1 MAHSPAAQTLHVVS
15 YAGSIRTGSIN
26 NAVLDFALKD
36 IEAAGDTLI
45 DRIDLASY
53 PLPLYN
59 ADDQNA
65 YGIPDA
71 VWRLKER
78 IDPAHAVLIAS
89 PEYNGGYTPL
99 FKNTLDWL
107 TRTDKTLFQG
117 SNIGL
122 ITASGGR
129 MGGANGARQMAELFG
144 HMHVHVHDP
153 TLSIPHAPDHLE
165 TGEIPGLESW
175 VADYL
180 TASRSFLD
188 AATST

>member
-1 MAHSPAAQTLHVVS
+1 MTSQPHIVA

-26 NAVLDFALKD
+26 AALLDLAVK
-36 IEAAGDTLI
+36 AAETEGAVV
-45 DRIDLASY
+45 DRIDLAQY

-78 IDPAHAVLIAS
+78 IDPADGVLIAS

-107 TRTDKTLFQG
+107 SRTNKVLFQARNVGIITG
-117 SNIGL
+117 SN
-122 ITASGGR
+122 GR
-129 MGGANGARQMAELFG
+129 LGGANGARQMKELFE
-144 HMHVHVHDP
+144 HMRVHVHDP
-153 TLSIPHAPDHLE
+153 TLSVPRASELLE
-165 TGEIPGLESW
+165 DGHVPGLEEW
-175 VADYL
+175 VDRYV
-180 TASRSFLD
+180 TATGAFIGRER
-188 AATST
+188 AE

>member
-1 MAHSPAAQTLHVVS
+1 MAREQLHLIAF
-15 YAGSIRTGSIN
+15 AGSIRTGSIHG
-26 NAVLDFALKD
+26 ALLDHALKLA
-36 IEAAGDTLI
+36 EASDGTAV
-45 DRIDLASY
+45 DRIDLAVY

-117 SNIGL
+117 RNVGL
-122 ITASGGR
+122 ITGSGGGK
-129 MGGANGARQMAELFG
+129 GGANGGRQMAELFG
-144 HMHVHVHDP
+144 HMSVTVHEP
-153 TLSIPHAPDHLE
+153 LLSIPNAPDHLE
-165 TGEIPGLESW
+165 AGHIPGLDDW
-175 VADYL
+175 VAGYVQ
-180 TASRSFLD
+180 ASLGFVSG
-188 AATST
+188 ASAT

>member
-1 MAHSPAAQTLHVVS
+1 MNERLHLVA
-15 YAGSIRTGSIN
+15 YAGSIRTGSMHG
-26 NAVLDFALKD
+26 AVLDLALKVAED
-36 IEAAGDTLI
+36 LGDVTA
-45 DRIDLASY
+45 DRIDLAQY

-107 TRTDKTLFQG
+107 SRTDKVLFQG
-117 SNIGL
+117 RSVGI
-122 ITASGGR
+122 ITASNGR
-129 MGGANGARQMAELFG
+129 MGGSNGARQMAELFG
-144 HMHVHVHDP
+144 YMAVHVHDP
-153 TLSIPHAPDHLE
+153 ALSIPQAADLIE
-165 TGEIPGLESW
+165 SGDVPGLGDW
-175 VADYL
+175 VEGYVAE
-180 TASRSFLD
+180 SRSFI
-188 AATST
+188 SG